1 MNIFTRTFNS
11 MGGRL
16 MVRSG
21 RAGVLATTGRRS
33 GRRRA
38 TPVGYLA
45 RADGKVLIGAGGP
58 GRAWV
63 SNLRADPTCTFTVR
77 GVETRHRAR
86 ELEGTERETAIAEFR
101 AKMGRVAERATWAE
115 VFELSPEA

>member
-1 MNIFTRTFNS
+1 MNVFTRTFNAI
-11 MGGRL
+11 GGRL
-16 MVRSG
+16 LVRSG
-21 RAGVLATTGRRS
+21 RAGILATTGRRT
-33 GRRRA
+33 GRHRA

-45 RADGKVLIGAGGP
+45 RADGTVLLGAGGP

-63 SNLRADPTCTFTVR
+63 SNLRAHPACTFTIR

-86 ELEGTERETAIAEFR
+86 ELEGAERDAAIAELR
-101 AKMGRVAERATWAE
+101 AKMGGVAERAAWAE